1 MDLKSLLFVAAE
13 MWCAANDAPMSR
25 IGKLVMGGANFFER
39 LSGPKVSCTTAS
51 LEKFADFFADAG
63 SWPEGRIPAEVGEFI
78 HRVAGI
84 SPEADASP
92 DHENGDIGV
101 PPSSDVPAPG
111 VVGSSRPTAS
121 LLEDGGSDSL
131 PSSIEGE
138 RLDGG
143 TIPSAA
149 PGELFTYTS
158 CGWPGMRDDTGDEF
172 AAFPAP
178 VICPDCDLR
187 IDDARVLQCQHA
199 ICPRRVAA

>member
-111 VVGSSRPTAS
+111 AVGSIPSTASGELSHPTAALLEGGELSRPTAP
-121 LLEDGGSDSL
+121 LLEGGFYPLGVGVPGVTLVKIDGVAL
-131 PSSIEGE
+131 
-138 RLDGG
+138 
-143 TIPSAA
+143 
-149 PGELFTYTS
+149 
-158 CGWPGMRDDTGDEF
+158 
-172 AAFPAP
+172 P